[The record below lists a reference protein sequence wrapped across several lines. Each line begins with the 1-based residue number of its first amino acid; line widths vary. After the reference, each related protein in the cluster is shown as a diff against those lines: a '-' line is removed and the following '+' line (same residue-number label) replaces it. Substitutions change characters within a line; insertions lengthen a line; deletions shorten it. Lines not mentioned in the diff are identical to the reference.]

1 MTDES
6 TNTQETPVF
15 VKVLLSIGVT
25 LAVLSVCIMLAIVI
39 TPPDIEDDSLPV
51 QDPFAGT
58 FTSGDAD
65 QIISLSTA
73 NDTSV
78 SNAGDC
84 GMNLTYSNRAGEREF
99 ASAVLFGADDS
110 DCTVAYSVNQFGY
123 YEPWVFARDS
133 NGNITFVGTQGVPVQ
148 GIAFQVCEYIDY
160 DFDPDNCV
168 TVERPAVHSGP
179 QQADVTDTIPTPSTA
194 PE

>member
-15 VKVLLSIGVT
+15 EKVLWSIGVT
-25 LAVLSVCIMLAIVI
+25 LVVLSVCIMLAIVI
-39 TPPDIEDDSLPV
+39 TSPDIEDDSLPV

-99 ASAVLFGADDS
+99 ASAVLFGPDGIH
-110 DCTVAYSVNQFGY
+110 CTVAYSVNQFGY
-123 YEPWVFARDS
+123 YEPWMFARDS
-133 NGNITFVGTQGVPVQ
+133 NSNITFVGTQGIPVQ

-168 TVERPAVHSGP
+168 TVA
-179 QQADVTDTIPTPSTA
+179 IPTPSTA